1 MLLMHSYLSI
11 FAILLINVRPIFLS
25 IPCLVVGMPVALAM
39 LLLSTSTPNALPG
52 ENDVP
57 GIPKIFMATLFFSSK
72 LLVPSE
78 ANLRETNEC
87 CIMFPTPIYEQPSAL
102 DEAPLFTV

>member
-1 MLLMHSYLSI
+1 
-11 FAILLINVRPIFLS
+11 
-25 IPCLVVGMPVALAM
+25 MPVALAM
-39 LLLSTSTPNALPG
+39 LRLRTSTPKALLG

-57 GIPKIFMATLFFSSK
+57 GIPKIFMATLVIHFFSSQ

-87 CIMFPTPIYEQPSAL
+87 CIMFSSPIYELPSAF
-102 DEAPLFTV
+102 DETPVFTDLIF